1 MPLYEYS
8 AHEKLVGLFIEKRN
22 QKIWFRASDL
32 QGGSNP
38 RFYVGYEA
46 TARISELVRDIP
58 AMFENRRDGRFMER
72 RVRYE
77 AINEWWSLLPSTMK
91 VLFEDAGITP
101 NCDII

>member
-8 AHEKLVGLFIEKRN
+8 AHEKLIGLLIEKRN
-22 QKIWFRASDL
+22 QKVWFRASDL
-32 QGGSNP
+32 QFGENP

-58 AMFENRRDGRFMER
+58 AMFESRRDGRFLER

-77 AINEWWSLLPSTMK
+77 AISEWWNLLPSTMK
-91 VLFEDAGITP
+91 VLFEDAGITGAK
-101 NCDII
+101 